1 MHSKAPV
8 SVSTGK
14 DVQNKQTSQVE
25 QALRRAIDKSKL
37 VYKGA
42 PVVDGQPIGMILLYL
57 PTGTLQ
63 VFPYLFDVQPYMV
76 KWTK

>member
-1 MHSKAPV
+1 MGRGVWLNPDGTVHSKAPV

-37 VYKGA
+37 LYKGA
-42 PVVDGQPIGMILLYL
+42 PVVDG
-57 PTGTLQ
+57 
-63 VFPYLFDVQPYMV
+63 
-76 KWTK
+76 